1 MEYLLLMYV
10 QVIFNL
16 NQEIKLLGEKIS
28 DYLKNLN
35 WGTYYKIYI
44 TRSYFLKYKSQA
56 KFPNVSLR
64 SESFQQELFSPP
76 MKVEKSHK
84 LHGTHLSLV
93 ATKNVS
99 KEAVGLIF
107 ILVWRCRI

>member
-1 MEYLLLMYV
+1 M
-10 QVIFNL
+10 
-16 NQEIKLLGEKIS
+16 
-28 DYLKNLN
+28 
-35 WGTYYKIYI
+35 KIYI
-44 TRSYFLKYKSQA
+44 TKSYFLQYKIQA
-56 KFPNVSLR
+56 QFPHVSLR

-76 MKVEKSHK
+76 MKVGKSHK

-107 ILVWRCRI
+107 KYFLFNFHSLIHLKFPAFQQELVFASDEGGKIS